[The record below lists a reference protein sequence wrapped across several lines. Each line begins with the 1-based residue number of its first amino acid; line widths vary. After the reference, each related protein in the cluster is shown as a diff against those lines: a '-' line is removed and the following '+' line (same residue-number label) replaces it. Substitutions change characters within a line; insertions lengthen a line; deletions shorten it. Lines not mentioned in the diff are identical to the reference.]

1 MDITQVIRRHF
12 EVDLFNVNSFRLCK
26 IEPTLNSTMTS
37 IYTNKENCLFR
48 KTQSRS
54 GCSTITSSTN
64 LGILS
69 NFEISKTF
77 VETIPLC
84 LLASMLSLP
93 SLRPTAT
100 TWQPVSAYF
109 SARAQPMPVSD
120 GEIDDYQKLRRRE
133 GLSYTE
139 QTYR

>member
-1 MDITQVIRRHF
+1 MDIAQVIRRHF
-12 EVDLFNVNSFRLCK
+12 QIDLFNVNSFRLCK
-26 IEPTLNSTMTS
+26 IEPTLHSTITS
-37 IYTNKENCLFR
+37 KYANKENCLFR

-54 GCSTITSSTN
+54 GCSMITSSTN

-69 NFEISKTF
+69 NFETSKTF
-77 VETIPLC
+77 VETMPLC
-84 LLASMLSLP
+84 LLASSLSLL

-109 SARAQPMPVSD
+109 SARAQPMPVLD
-120 GEIDDYQKLRRRE
+120 DEIDNYQKSRQRE

-139 QTYR
+139 QTCR